1 MASTMYVFNSFR
13 KYVGDGTLDL
23 DTDNVKLG
31 LLTNAYSI
39 NLGHTVLTDVSG
51 SEVSNGNGYTTGG
64 ILLANKTLTYSGTT
78 AKWQAD
84 NPVFSALTKTF
95 RWAFL
100 YANKTVGGVIDPLI
114 LAILLDNTPADIVV
128 SGADYSI
135 QWHATNGILTIT

>member
-31 LLTNAYSI
+31 LLSNAYSI
-39 NLGHTVLTDVSG
+39 NTGHTVWTDVS
-51 SEVSNGNGYTTGG
+51 SAEVANGNGYTTGG
-64 ILLANKTLTYSGTT
+64 ILLANKILGYTGATG
-78 AKWQAD
+78 KWSAD

-95 RWAFL
+95 RWALL
-100 YANKTVGGVIDPLI
+100 YANKTVGPIVDPLI

-135 QWHATNGILTIT
+135 QWHPTNGILTIT